1 MLPNPLFAVIDA
13 NILIG
18 LCARELDKYDKIML
32 ELSAYLTQ
40 QRRMFAP
47 QVIVMEVLYVLCNK
61 NKSGALTDAEHSIA
75 LKEFFD
81 IMELVEAQTGGDFAL
96 AKRAEEIRQGRG
108 CSHSA
113 DGLYLALAEELSTL
127 GAVELL
133 TFDQGQAAQAT
144 AILPQITVKLLVP

>member
-1 MLPNPLFAVIDA
+1 MKFAVIDA
-13 NILIG
+13 SAVIG
-18 LCARELDKYDKIML
+18 LCSKEPDKYDKVRL
-32 ELSAYLTQ
+32 AVSAYMAQKYRL
-40 QRRMFAP
+40 FAP
-47 QVIVMEVLYVLCNK
+47 HVIVMEVLYVFCGKNK
-61 NKSGALTDAEHSIA
+61 NGRLSDKQHADSVADFVET
-75 LKEFFD
+75 
-81 IMELVEAQTGGDFAL
+81 MELIEFPAKGDFAL

-144 AILPQITVKLLVP
+144 AILPQISVKLLVP